1 MEEDLNLSADDIA
14 FMYSQATINVN
25 LINTL
30 SALSSITDNQKDKIQ
45 RNVEHLESIKELKK
59 MDRVTS
65 IWTTEDFGPIN
76 TAITLGKT
84 KYE

>member
-30 SALSSITDNQKDKIQ
+30 SALASITDNQKDKIQ